1 MTGIASIFNTNLLV
15 AAIRLSTPITL
26 AAIGA
31 TVCERSGIVN
41 IAMEGIMIIGAF
53 FAAIV
58 ALFTGNP
65 WLGLLAGVV
74 AGGIFSLLHA
84 VATITFHLDHVVSGA
99 VMNILSF
106 GIVRYLMVMIFGHPG
121 TTDTIPVGLQS
132 YQYAI
137 PLLSKIPVLGSVF
150 FNQTPIVYISFALI
164 IITLVF
170 LKKTKTGLHLRAAGE
185 HPLALE
191 TIGVSV
197 YKMRYLGVLIS
208 GLLSGLAGAYLS
220 IENGVSFSEGMSNGR
235 GFIALAAMISGGW
248 TAIGSFVASL
258 FFGFADAL
266 QVRLQVG
273 KVLNI
278 PAELFIIF
286 PYVATVLAVAGLVKK
301 SRPPKADGID
311 FMIEKEG
318 N

>member
-1 MTGIASIFNTNLLV
+1 MNGITSIINTDLLV
-15 AAIRLSTPITL
+15 ATIRLSTPITL

-65 WLGLLAGVV
+65 WIGLIAGVA

-137 PLLSKIPVLGSVF
+137 PVLSKIPVIGPAF
-150 FNQTPIVYISFALI
+150 FNQTPIVYMSFVLVIAV
-164 IITLVF
+164 LVF

-197 YKMRYLGVLIS
+197 YRMRYLGVFIS

-220 IENGVSFSEGMSNGR
+220 IENSVSFSEGMTNGR

-248 TAIGSFVASL
+248 TAIGSFIAAL
-258 FFGFADAL
+258 FFGFADAF
-266 QVRLQVG
+266 QVRLQVF

-278 PAELFIIF
+278 PAEIFIIF

>member
-1 MTGIASIFNTNLLV
+1 MSGIASILNTDLLV
-15 AAIRLSTPITL
+15 ATIRLSTPITL

-53 FAAIV
+53 FAAVV
-58 ALFTGNP
+58 ALFTGSP

-121 TTDTIPVGLQS
+121 TTDPIPVGLQS
-132 YQYAI
+132 YQFAL
-137 PLLSKIPVLGSVF
+137 PGLSKIPVLGPVF
-150 FNQTPIVYISFALI
+150 FNETPIVYMSFALVI
-164 IITLVF
+164 LTLVF

-248 TAIGSFVASL
+248 TAIGSFIAAL
-258 FFGFADAL
+258 FFGFADAF
-266 QVRLQVG
+266 QVRMQVF

-278 PAELFIIF
+278 PSEIFIIF

>member
-1 MTGIASIFNTNLLV
+1 MSGLTSILNTDLLV
-15 AAIRLSTPITL
+15 ATIRLSTPITL

-31 TVCERSGIVN
+31 TICERSGIVN

-53 FAAIV
+53 FAAMV
-58 ALFTGNP
+58 ALFTGSP
-65 WLGLLAGVV
+65 WLGLLAGVA

-121 TTDTIPVGLQS
+121 TTDPIPVGLQS
-132 YQYAI
+132 YQFAI
-137 PLLSKIPVLGSVF
+137 PVLSKIPVLGPVF
-150 FNQTPIVYISFALI
+150 FNETPIVYMSFVLVI
-164 IITLVF
+164 LTLVF

-197 YKMRYLGVLIS
+197 YKMRYLGVFIS

-248 TAIGSFVASL
+248 TAIGSFVAAL
-258 FFGFADAL
+258 FFGFADAF
-266 QVRLQVG
+266 QVRMQVF
-273 KVLNI
+273 KVLNV
-278 PAELFIIF
+278 PAEIFIIF
-286 PYVATVLAVAGLVKK
+286 PYVATVFAVAGLVKK
-301 SRPPKADGID
+301 SRPPKADGVD